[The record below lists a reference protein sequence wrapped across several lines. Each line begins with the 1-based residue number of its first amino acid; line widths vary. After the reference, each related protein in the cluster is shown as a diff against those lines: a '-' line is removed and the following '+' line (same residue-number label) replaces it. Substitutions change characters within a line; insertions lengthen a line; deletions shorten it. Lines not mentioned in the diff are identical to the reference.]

1 MNSLLLKDFLSDS
14 NNFACFLIRQIWS
27 KWQAIVCA
35 CFLYLKLYITPVLLP
50 AGFLR
55 MNLLLY
61 KTSLKIKTCLFKNVL
76 WEGNSVIII
85 DRHDYIKKIDNILSD
100 QNKFTNVNLKDDTS
114 WNFAS
119 NQEKRH

>member
-1 MNSLLLKDFLSDS
+1 MNSLLLKDLLSGC

-61 KTSLKIKTCLFKNVL
+61 KTSLKIKTCFIQKCVKR
-76 WEGNSVIII
+76 NSVIII
-85 DRHDYIKKIDNILSD
+85 DRHDYIKTIGNILSD

-119 NQEKRH
+119 NQKKRH